1 MSPVL
6 RDVLL
11 ALPPLLVGLALTHR
25 LIWPRWKLPGKLVFY
40 VGGVALLSLWIGTW
54 SVVVGWTHQ
63 LLGIVFHIRFS
74 RRHGFT
80 WYAVEDPERYVELS
94 RAAVGSAP
102 EPSNHGDEEETP

>member
-11 ALPPLLVGLALTHR
+11 ALPPFLVGLALTHR

-40 VGGVALLSLWIGTW
+40 TGAIALLSLWIGSW
-54 SVVVGWTHQ
+54 SVALGWAHQ
-63 LLGIVFHIRFS
+63 LLGLAFHIRFC

-94 RAAVGSAP
+94 RAAVGLAP
-102 EPSNHGDEEETP
+102 EPPSDGEEERS